1 VEVVDLYRK
10 KDRKNSMEKVDNFA
24 KIFEIIGSK
33 TRLKILGI
41 ISDEEKCVNFLSKKL
56 KLSQPTVSYH
66 LRLLSDIGLVK
77 QHKTAQWVRYKLNKD
92 RLKELIS
99 DFFSI
104 YGILLHTEGKNKRSS
119 LSKK

>member
-1 VEVVDLYRK
+1 
-10 KDRKNSMEKVDNFA
+10 MEKIDNFA
-24 KIFEIIGSK
+24 KIFEILGSK

-66 LRLLSDIGLVK
+66 LKLLSNIGLVK

-104 YGILLHTEGKNKRSS
+104 YGILLHMKEKNKRSS